1 MTMSEEDIQIIL
13 QKYKNKIERDKI
25 NYHTK
30 YKFDDDYKAKRLLH
44 SKNHYEK
51 TKEER
56 KEKYKDN
63 SELAKAKSSYYY
75 YKKTNKL
82 NIFMERYPARV
93 QVLSDFGLKVEFL
106 PVV

>member
-1 MTMSEEDIQIIL
+1 MSEEEIKSIL
-13 QKYKNKIERDKI
+13 QKYKNKIERDKY

-44 SKNHYEK
+44 SKNHYQK

-63 SELAKAKSSYYY
+63 PELAKAKSSYYY
-75 YKKTNKL
+75 YKKNNKL
-82 NIFMERYPARV
+82 NVFMERYPGRV
-93 QVLSDFGLKVEFL
+93 QVLSDFGLELDFL
-106 PVV
+106 PSV